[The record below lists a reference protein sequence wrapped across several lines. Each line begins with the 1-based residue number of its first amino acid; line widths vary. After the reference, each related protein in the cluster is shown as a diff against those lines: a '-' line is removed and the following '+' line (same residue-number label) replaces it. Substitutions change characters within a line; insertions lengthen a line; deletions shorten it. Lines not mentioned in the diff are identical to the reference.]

1 VVRKVLLS
9 LVPVNFK
16 QITCQRLFIVL
27 FSSSPDATA
36 AASNSNPRR
45 FLNFSSVLIS
55 LCRNLTNLNFCWLLN
70 QVSNNGWAEGECR
83 GKAGW
88 FPAEF
93 IEKRD
98 RVLASKVAQVF

>member
-1 VVRKVLLS
+1 VGKVGYTK
-9 LVPVNFK
+9 LV
-16 QITCQRLFIVL
+16 FI
-27 FSSSPDATA
+27 
-36 AASNSNPRR
+36 N
-45 FLNFSSVLIS
+45 
-55 LCRNLTNLNFCWLLN
+55 LLN

-88 FPAEF
+88 FPYDY